1 VGSKERRERERTET
15 RGRILDAARE
25 LFVEDGVEAVTM
37 RAIADRIDY
46 TPTAIYYHFAD
57 KESLILELC
66 HVDMLT
72 LSKALQSVA
81 QVPDPIERL
90 RQLGLAYAEFGLG
103 HPSHYRF
110 LFMTP
115 SPKEAAGVHAHSEIV
130 NPEEDGYLLLMK
142 VVGDAIA
149 SGRLRPELTDV
160 EQVAHVVWSGVHGVV
175 SLFLAKGQDPWIEWP
190 NPMETVKLMID
201 VTMRGIQ
208 RE

>member
-1 VGSKERRERERTET
+1 MGSKERRERERIDT
-15 RGRILDAARE
+15 RNRILDAARE

-66 HVDMLT
+66 HVDMQT
-72 LSKALQSVA
+72 LSQALQSVA

-90 RQLGLAYAEFGLG
+90 RQLGLAYAEFGLS

-115 SPKEAAGVHAHSEIV
+115 SPEVQSHSHEEIV

-142 VVGDAIA
+142 VVGDAVA

-175 SLFLAKGQDPWIEWP
+175 SLFLAKGQDPWIQWP
-190 NPMETVKLMID
+190 KPMDTVKLMID
-201 VTMRGIQ
+201 VTMRGIV